1 MYGWWGGGRC
11 ERCVRTVPQMWPDPE
26 PATLTLTLLVALQ
39 ETFLRSTAATAATD
53 SPTRSSQPS
62 PRHPRG
68 LSRDRP
74 STTHATVASLG
85 RLPSGSEPRKGRVL
99 IHSEPCP
106 YPCHAPPTS
115 NSSKTR
121 RHDVYSKH
129 HGAGKGSG
137 SRACRPE
144 ASNCFGTLRLA
155 PPTVST

>member
-1 MYGWWGGGRC
+1 
-11 ERCVRTVPQMWPDPE
+11 MWPDSE
-26 PATLTLTLLVALQ
+26 SATLTLILLVALQ
-39 ETFLRSTAATAATD
+39 ETCLRSTAATAATD
-53 SPTRSSQPS
+53 GPTRSSQPS
-62 PRHPRG
+62 LRRPSPRG
-68 LSRDRP
+68 LSRDRAG
-74 STTHATVASLG
+74 TTRASVASLG